1 MLRSLTSL
9 IEKLSES
16 EPTADEESKQGDEK
30 GLIAQAAHQLKDGL
44 MKVMLQYVSA
54 LKAETQRRGNVS
66 FLNPLQSYLR
76 MHPSRSPNFTRRTM
90 T

>member
-16 EPTADEESKQGDEK
+16 EPMADEESKQGDEK
-30 GLIAQAAHQLKDGL
+30 GLITQVANQLKDGF

-54 LKAETQRRGNVS
+54 LNAETQKRGIVS
-66 FLNPLQSYLR
+66 FFNP
-76 MHPSRSPNFTRRTM
+76 
-90 T
+90 